1 MSFLKPKAATST
13 SENKAFGQISSAY
26 SPTIATGNKST
37 NFLADLL
44 GVNGGGS
51 ADDAFSAYKDRAGFA
66 PALSAMQKGVTQGAA
81 ARGMLNSGST
91 QKALLKGG
99 ADINSSMFNNF
110 MQQLAGL
117 SGIGLQ
123 GGSLVSNAGQTSSS
137 QGGGP
142 STAGAIASTIG
153 GIASIFSDRRLKRNI
168 VRRDTF
174 PDGLGLY
181 TFKYHGDDVTR
192 VGVMA
197 DEVEKLR
204 PWAMG
209 EPVGGYATVNYG
221 ELANA
226 AYFATGEL

>member
-1 MSFLKPKAATST
+1 MSFLKPKAPTST
-13 SENKAFGQISSAY
+13 SENKAFGQINSAY
-26 SPTIATGNKST
+26 APTIATGNKST

-44 GVNGGGS
+44 GVNGGS
-51 ADDAFSAYKDRAGFA
+51 ADDAFTAYKDRAGFA
-66 PALSAMQKGVTQGAA
+66 PALEAMQRGVTQGAA
-81 ARGMLNSGST
+81 AKGLLNSGST
-91 QKALLKGG
+91 QKALLREG
-99 ADINSSMFNNF
+99 ANVNSTMFNNF

-123 GGSLVSNAGQTSSS
+123 GGQLVSSAGQTSSS

-153 GIASIFSDRRLKRNI
+153 GIASIFSDRRLKRDI
-168 VRRDTF
+168 VHRDTF

-181 TFKYHGDDVTR
+181 TFKYFGDDVTR

-197 DEVEKLR
+197 DEVERLR
-204 PWAMG
+204 PWALG

-221 ELANA
+221 ALAQ
-226 AYFATGEL
+226 